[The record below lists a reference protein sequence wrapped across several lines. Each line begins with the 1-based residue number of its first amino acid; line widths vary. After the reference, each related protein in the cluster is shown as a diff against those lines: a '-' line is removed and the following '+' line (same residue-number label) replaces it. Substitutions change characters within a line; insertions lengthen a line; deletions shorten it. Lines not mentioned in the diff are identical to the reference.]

1 MAGATK
7 DEGPMLAIMM
17 FPQLRE
23 DLNIKKFHELIE
35 LQREIYHNIDVQKVS
50 DYYLQNRDPENP
62 HDLQRAF
69 EELYGDMLMVCPT
82 YGFAK
87 RFAKS
92 GRDVYFYRFNYQTNL
107 FAMFG
112 CDENTI
118 CHGADIAYVFGEPL
132 KNPQMFT
139 ETDYD
144 FSLEVMKIWTN
155 FAKNM

>member
-7 DEGPMLAIMM
+7 DEGPMLAMM
-17 FPQLRE
+17 LFPQMRA
-23 DLNIKKFHELIE
+23 DFNIKKFHELIE

-62 HDLQRAF
+62 HDLKQAF
-69 EELYGDMLMVCPT
+69 GQLFGDMLMVCPT

-87 RFAKS
+87 RFTKS

-112 CDENTI
+112 CDEHTI
-118 CHGADIAYVFGEPL
+118 CHGADIPYVFGEPL

-144 FSLEVMKIWTN
+144 FSLDIIKMWTN

>member
-7 DEGPMLAIMM
+7 DEGPMLAMM
-17 FPQLRE
+17 LFPQLRA
-23 DLNIKKFHELIE
+23 DFNIKKFHELIE

-62 HDLQRAF
+62 HDLKQAF
-69 EELYGDMLMVCPT
+69 GQLFGDLFMVCPT

-87 RFAKS
+87 RFVKS

-107 FAMFG
+107 FSMLG
-112 CDENTI
+112 CDEHTI
-118 CHGADIAYVFGEPL
+118 CHTAELPYIFGDPVRT
-132 KNPQMFT
+132 PQMFT

-144 FSLEVMKIWTN
+144 FSLEVMKIWSN